1 MIAVHKLPAR
11 YAPVVMPLILS
22 VLMPFVVSTIPTLR
36 SLGPTSGFLA
46 AWPGGWGLSRLV
58 AFPTLLAVL
67 RLVRRIVA
75 LLVAPPSLKADDSRT
90 LAAVVVCYFSPMRPT
105 RTKATVLTVMLSD
118 SRTNPSPS
126 ASASSPLL
134 VSSAIAVVMVRV

>member
-46 AWPGGWGLSRLV
+46 A
-58 AFPTLLAVL
+58 
-67 RLVRRIVA
+67 
-75 LLVAPPSLKADDSRT
+75 
-90 LAAVVVCYFSPMRPT
+90 
-105 RTKATVLTVMLSD
+105 
-118 SRTNPSPS
+118 
-126 ASASSPLL
+126 
-134 VSSAIAVVMVRV
+134 